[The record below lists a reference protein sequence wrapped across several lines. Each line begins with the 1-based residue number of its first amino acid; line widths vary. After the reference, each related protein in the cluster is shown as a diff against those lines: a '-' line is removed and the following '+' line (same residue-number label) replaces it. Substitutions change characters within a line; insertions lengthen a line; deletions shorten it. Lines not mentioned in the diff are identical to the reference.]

1 MLSRFAPIVV
11 ASVRERLVSLIET
24 FNLHVAQLDTELLD
38 LVQIKES
45 AREEEICSGE
55 NAEADQI
62 ARKWKVSVGFLLT
75 IPGIGLLTACWLVV
89 TTLNFTVCET
99 AEAAAHFV
107 G

>member
-1 MLSRFAPIVV
+1 MLSRFALSWLQ
-11 ASVRERLVSLIET
+11 SVRERLVSLIET

-89 TTLNFTVCET
+89 TTLTLPSVRRLRRLPT
-99 AEAAAHFV
+99 LSA
-107 G
+107 